1 MQPMPPERTGASPQ
15 VEESEPKRQR
25 RAIWQ
30 GKIGPAFWTIASLL
44 SLSINIILIVI
55 LLLSGRQIF
64 SIKELTSGQLIDGL
78 YYNSLACKKSS
89 HLIIG
94 SYPGFPTPGPRQS
107 FVLPASTG
115 FAAG

>member
-15 VEESEPKRQR
+15 VEESQPNHPR
-25 RAIWQ
+25 RAFWQ

-55 LLLSGRQIF
+55 LLLAGRQIF
-64 SIKELTSGQLIDGL
+64 SIKELTSGQLIGGL
-78 YYNSLACKKSS
+78 YYNSLACKRSS

-94 SYPGFPTPGPRQS
+94 SCPGFSTTGPRQS
-107 FVLPASTG
+107 FFLPASTG

>member
-1 MQPMPPERTGASPQ
+1 MQPTPPERTGASPQ
-15 VEESEPKRQR
+15 VEESQPKRPR
-25 RAIWQ
+25 RAFWQ

-55 LLLSGRQIF
+55 LLLAGRQIF
-64 SIKELTSGQLIDGL
+64 SIKELISGQLIGGL
-78 YYNSLACKKSS
+78 YYNSLACKRSS

-94 SYPGFPTPGPRQS
+94 SCPGFPTPGPRQS
-107 FVLPASTG
+107 FFLPASTG